1 MAGVPGVKEAK
12 AAMALMPDLRQMQKV
27 VSAMQGVVIVRRLGV
42 RDDAARDGRFHAARA
57 RLDAGRP
64 VSVLRSPALRAAV
77 LVALAALTAGCVP
90 IGVRVQNMFA
100 WLG

>member
-1 MAGVPGVKEAK
+1 
-12 AAMALMPDLRQMQKV
+12 
-27 VSAMQGVVIVRRLGV
+27 
-42 RDDAARDGRFHAARA
+42 
-57 RLDAGRP
+57 
-64 VSVLRSPALRAAV
+64 VSVLRSPALRAAL